1 MAELLQEMIESEEDT
16 QKDKYLIFSIDK
28 QYYGIDIKYV
38 IEIIGIQPITEV
50 PELPDYIR
58 GVINLR
64 GKIIP
69 VMDVRLKFKKKEKE
83 YDDRTCIIVV
93 EIGSI
98 CIGLIIDTV
107 VEVANI
113 EENNISEPPKTSSN
127 RDSGNKYI
135 KGIGKAQ
142 NGVILLI
149 DCNKLLEED
158 EIEELK
164 NKEIQLRY
172 KKY

>member
-1 MAELLQEMIESEEDT
+1 MVDLLQEIIENEEDT

-28 QYYGIDIKYV
+28 QYYGIDIIYV
-38 IEIIGIQPITEV
+38 IEIIGIEPITEV
-50 PELPDYIR
+50 PELPDYIK

-69 VMDVRLKFKKKEKE
+69 VMDVRIKFKKEKKE

-98 CIGLIIDTV
+98 SIGLIIDRVLEV
-107 VEVANI
+107 VKIN
-113 EENNISEPPKTSSN
+113 ENNISPPPTTSSN
-127 RDSGNKYI
+127 KENSNKYI
-135 KGIGKAQ
+135 KGIGKIQ
-142 NGVILLI
+142 NEVRLLI
-149 DCNKLLEED
+149 DCYKLLEED

-164 NKEIQLRY
+164 EKEI
-172 KKY
+172 

>member
-1 MAELLQEMIESEEDT
+1 MENLLQDIVGNEEDT
-16 QKDKYLIFSIDK
+16 QKDKYLIFSIGREV
-28 QYYGIDIKYV
+28 YGIDIKYV
-38 IEIIGIQPITEV
+38 IEIIGIEPITEV

-69 VMDVRLKFKKKEKE
+69 VMDVRLKFKKEEKE

-93 EIGSI
+93 EIDSI

-113 EENNISEPPKTSSN
+113 EENNISEPPKTGSN
-127 RDSGNKYI
+127 RDNTNKYI
-135 KGIGKAQ
+135 KGIGKVQ
-142 NGVILLI
+142 NEVRLLI
-149 DCNKLLEED
+149 DCSKLLKED
-158 EIEELK
+158 EIDKLE
-164 NKEIQLRY
+164 NKE
-172 KKY
+172 